1 MSAFKDGRS
10 LGWSLLPEIHPQ
22 LLYTFGCKNNLK
34 SFQLLGL
41 LAEDVSISAIV
52 FQMFLYKRYVQEP
65 TGNVTG
71 IIRSLAFGS
80 VAYIFSSGCTTKFCT
95 RCQTRESKSPEAPWS
110 YIKIEMNTSINSLAE
125 ISIPAVQRVGV
136 SPWTLSLLKMCQWN
150 HEYHR
155 LS

>member
-1 MSAFKDGRS
+1 M
-10 LGWSLLPEIHPQ
+10 WCLLSGMGGPWVDPCFRRYILNFFT
-22 LLYTFGCKNNLK
+22 LLVVRIK
-34 SFQLLGL
+34 SFQHLGL

-52 FQMFLYKRYVQEP
+52 FQMFLYNRYVQEP

-71 IIRSLAFGS
+71 IIRSLVFGS

-155 LS
+155 C